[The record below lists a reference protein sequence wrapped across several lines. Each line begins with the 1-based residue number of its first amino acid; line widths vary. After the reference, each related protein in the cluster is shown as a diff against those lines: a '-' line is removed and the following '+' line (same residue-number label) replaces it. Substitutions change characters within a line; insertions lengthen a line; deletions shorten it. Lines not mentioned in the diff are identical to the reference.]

1 MADLIRGTTPSYIV
15 DFTDS
20 GVNVVDITKATLT
33 PKIDLEGNVHD
44 A

>member
-20 GVNVVDITKATLT
+20 GYYPFVDEFKRKWTLT
-33 PKIDLEGNVHD
+33 PS
-44 A
+44 